1 MDEAGRG
8 VWMGAPESPASL
20 WFRDACALRPVLLR
34 NHISNERK
42 TPGMEK
48 VRQLAEALASDL
60 QVHEHE
66 EGVLQVNV
74 VADAILQALE
84 KSARSKAVLR
94 KLLEE
99 LQLRA
104 GHRRAEIEKGIRP

>member
-1 MDEAGRG
+1 M
-8 VWMGAPESPASL
+8 
-20 WFRDACALRPVLLR
+20 VLLSR
-34 NHISNERK
+34 NVLPLRGDPSLR
-42 TPGMEK
+42 TPAPSARCCSEITSQTKGRPPAWK